1 MGEIKVS
8 RYRIQYPYVENAH
21 DYGFELLCKDTYNTK
36 IMKRIKTI
44 IQEYLLSLRVGWFLA
59 RRQIMRSSKGTT
71 ALIIFIMA
79 LTFLNLVVVSG
90 LLVGLISGSV
100 QAFRESYSGEV
111 IITSAQ
117 GRNYIENS
125 PALIGFISA
134 HPRVEHYSARYGQG
148 VQVLG
153 TLSDLPEKNTR
164 ANQIG
169 INLIGISPSQEEEVT
184 HFSRFLLSGAMLEDG
199 DDGYALIGANMVR
212 KYSSF
217 ADANIPGLDLLDDID
232 IGSRVRVSIS
242 ANVGEVIQ
250 KEFIIKGIVKSKV
263 DQISTRMFVTDKELR
278 RLLPVNQTQVQE
290 IAIRTDYEYAPALV
304 EELKA
309 FMGNN
314 AARIQTSDEAIPSFL
329 RDVEVT
335 FAILGNALS
344 SIALVVAS
352 ITVFIVIF
360 INAVTRRKFI
370 GIMKGIGIS
379 PQSIQFSYIFQSF
392 FYGIIGSVIGLVFTF
407 GFLKPYFMNNPID
420 FPFSDGILVATV
432 SGALIRIAIL
442 LVVTLIAGYVP
453 AKLIVRKN
461 TLDSIL
467 GR

>member
-1 MGEIKVS
+1 
-8 RYRIQYPYVENAH
+8 
-21 DYGFELLCKDTYNTK
+21 
-36 IMKRIKTI
+36 MKRFRTI
-44 IQEYLLSLRVGWFLA
+44 AQEYLLSIRVGWFLA

-90 LLVGLISGSV
+90 LLVGLISGAA
-100 QAFRESYSGEV
+100 QQFQESYAGEV
-111 IITSAQ
+111 IVTSEQ
-117 GRNYIENS
+117 GRTYIENS
-125 PALIGFISA
+125 PALLGFIAS
-134 HPRVEHYSARYGQG
+134 HPRVHTFSARYMKG

-153 TLSDLPEKNTR
+153 TLSDLPQKDKKI
-164 ANQIG
+164 NQIG
-169 INLIGISPSQEEEVT
+169 IRMVGISPSAEDSVT
-184 HFSRFLLSGAMLEDG
+184 HFSHLVMKGQPLSDG
-199 DDGYALIGANMVR
+199 DEGYALIGANMIR

-217 ADANIPGLDLLDDID
+217 GDVDIPGLELLSDVDV
-232 IGSRVRVSIS
+232 GSRVRMSMS
-242 ANVGEVIQ
+242 DDAGGTIQ

-263 DQISTRMFVTDKELR
+263 DEISTRMFITDKEFR
-278 RLLPVNQTQVQE
+278 RLLPVNQTQIQE
-290 IAIRTDYEYAPALV
+290 IAIRTDKSYAPTLV
-304 EELKA
+304 AEMKT

-314 AARIQTSDEAIPSFL
+314 IARIQTSDDAIPSFL
-329 RDVEVT
+329 RDVETTMGV
-335 FAILGNALS
+335 LGNALS

-352 ITVFIVIF
+352 ITIFIVIF

-379 PQSIQFSYIFQSF
+379 PVAIQFSYVIQAF
-392 FYGIIGSVIGLVFTF
+392 FYGIIGSGIGLVVTF
-407 GFLKPYFMNNPID
+407 GFLKPYFAANPIN
-420 FPFSDGILVATV
+420 FPFSDGILVATF
-432 SGALIRIAIL
+432 SGAMVRIGIL